1 MYKRTD
7 FFRWAKGMEKTIQN
21 IKNKTYNLQNISGE
35 LELERLNIEAPV
47 VQSIVLEEKGFFF
60 PVEWSNLEE
69 HIYFSS
75 AYQKTKAIAAKIIQ
89 RYPIG
94 RAGNIV
100 GSWDAL
106 DGVSISAA
114 ITSGDSSIVSSIQQR
129 IEAVPVWKEDVEE
142 SLFFYNN
149 LTFYEQWVLNQL
161 AGATTFFNVENSLTA
176 LQTYKQPTFT
186 ITGYYV
192 SATSSLTGSVSS
204 IPEDKRVVLPVI
216 LRDTNNNLLPPF
228 GSPYNNSMGYH
239 DNLVG
244 GYGLSPSVPDAS
256 FYEMIMTTA
265 LAFDEGIHFALTNRG
280 GTGSHEF
287 IWNNYDGVQQNEIF
301 PNADKFNVFRPAQL
315 AKLVPPHALSDDE
328 DQVLNRFLELL
339 ASVLDDSKLYMD
351 NLTNM
356 FKNYWSN
363 WKKIPRGLVQKMV
376 AFQLGSE
383 LFSSSN
389 NGISD
394 AVLRGKRSVSDITY
408 EFWNR
413 VLCTMVYAY
422 KTKGTLESIKS
433 MVRAY
438 GFPESMMEVREL
450 CNKYSSFDRYTYDVQ
465 GTHVARFG
473 NTVSSDLFAI
483 SANTGYIFNQNSLT
497 AGDQNL
503 TVSFRFREVLNVSNT
518 GSWRTIYTNTPS
530 ISALDGSMFSL
541 QMKTQYDPTNA
552 NNVYNEF
559 AINANNVSV
568 TTNHEFWKALNSNKD
583 DFISVAIALLNNS
596 TESRVSV
603 YLGKIKD
610 TIYYSDPVVVSLT
623 ASIPVSGTPSLT
635 SFSQT
640 YCSGE
645 TYSSSAFNTDLSNF
659 VIGDISNPPSV
670 YLQEFLIDR
679 QYINEEEFATRVN
692 NFENFSNT
700 SFDSISSILVH
711 YKLRENVD
719 YSIVGQDYIIDSSL
733 NGVTGVPVT
742 NAVTMV
748 QPPYQFFDDL
758 FKAIKYRDVGFNL
771 PITERIGDLT
781 SEDIKRK
788 NLRIGMSV
796 AKPINED
803 IENYLG
809 DVEVS
814 DLMFDPVEYF
824 NEVSNYNNFEYS
836 QLEAKRR
843 EIFERYF
850 ETFKPWKY
858 TTFIERIEGHLASFF
873 NFIKQFVP
881 IKERVV
887 SKGVIYEDYTLS
899 RTRLRK
905 PWISTPLDIVLSV
918 IQDVDIDI
926 VSQIVRNPLIAFDLS
941 PVDTVVAQLNSIL
954 SLTGSPVLSSIILDP
969 SDTSFGFDM
978 SPQMM
983 TGVAPKFDAPIPN
996 IIFGSA
1002 KTILPVVAEP
1012 VLTKVTGHGGGN
1024 FPVVSES
1031 VDAFRIMLN
1040 DMSNFFLAPSTYN
1053 VGVRGK
1059 YSMDIS
1065 FDKNNIFL
1073 ATAYTEDDV
1082 LKILEGRIL
1091 ISNSDYKTIS
1101 RFQYPNVPVVRV
1113 NTTNCK
1119 NSGGINRLKMVFN
1132 GIELDRN
1139 GEDYSIPYLAKGGIP
1154 FRITTIGSISE
1165 GLPINQEVKI
1175 EFHNLINP
1183 NDDVIDLTFYIGFD
1197 MREFSNTQGYSLTT
1211 NLDTT

>member
-1 MYKRTD
+1 MS
-7 FFRWAKGMEKTIQN
+7 EKTIQS
-21 IKNKTYNLQNISGE
+21 IKNKTYNLQNISGD
-35 LELERLNIEAPV
+35 LELDRLNIEAPN
-47 VQSIVLEEKGFFF
+47 VQNITLEEKQFFF
-60 PVEWSNLEE
+60 PVDWKNLEE

-75 AYQKTKAIAAKIIQ
+75 AYQKTKAIATKIIEN
-89 RYPIG
+89 YPVG

-100 GSWDAL
+100 DNWDAL

-114 ITSGDSSIVSSIQQR
+114 ITSGNTSIISTIQQR
-129 IEAVPVWKEDVEE
+129 IGETYLWKEDIET

-161 AGATTFFNVENSLTA
+161 AGATIFFNAENSLTA

-192 SATSSLTGSVSS
+192 SATSSLTASISS
-204 IPEDKRVVLPVI
+204 ISDDQKVVLPVI
-216 LRDTNNNLLPPF
+216 LRDSHNNLLPPF
-228 GSPYNNSMGYH
+228 GSPYNNTMGYH

-244 GYGLSPSVPDAS
+244 GYGLSPAVPDAS
-256 FYEMIMTTA
+256 FYEMLMTTA
-265 LAFDEGIHFALTNRG
+265 LAFDDGIHFSLTNRS

-287 IWNNYDGVQQNEIF
+287 TWSNYDGVQQNEVF
-301 PNADKFNVFRPAQL
+301 PRADKFNTFRPVQL
-315 AKLVPPHALSDDE
+315 YKLVPPHALNDDQE
-328 DQVLNRFLELL
+328 QILNRFLELL
-339 ASVLDDSKLYMD
+339 ASILDDSKLYID

-363 WKKIPRGLVQKMV
+363 WNKIPRGLVQKMV

-394 AVLRGKRSVSDITY
+394 AVLRGKRSISDITY

-413 VLCTMVYAY
+413 ILCSVVYAY

-433 MVRAY
+433 IVRAY

-450 CNKYSSFDRYTYDVQ
+450 CNKYSSFDRYTYDIQ

-483 SANTGYIFNQNSLT
+483 SANVGYYFDQNSLT
-497 AGDQNL
+497 GGDQKL
-503 TVSFRFREVLNVSNT
+503 TTSFRFREISNESNT
-518 GSWRTIYTNTPS
+518 GTWRTIFSNVPNIIPLS
-530 ISALDGSMFSL
+530 GSTFSL
-541 QMKTQYDPTNA
+541 QVMTDYEPA
-552 NNVYNEF
+552 NVNNTYNSF
-559 AINANNVSV
+559 AINFNDISL
-568 TTNHEFWKALNSNKD
+568 TTNHLFWKTINPEKD
-583 DFISVAIALLNNS
+583 DFVSVAVAVYS
-596 TESRVSV
+596 SSAEQKVSV
-603 YLGKIKD
+603 YLGKVKD
-610 TIYYSDPVVVSLT
+610 SIYYQVPITASLT
-623 ASIPVSGTPSLT
+623 ATVNMSYTTPSLT

-640 YCSGE
+640 YCDGN
-645 TYSSSAFNTDLSNF
+645 TYSASAFSTDLSDF
-659 VIGDISNPPSV
+659 VIGSGSNSPNM
-670 YLQEFLIDR
+670 YLQEFLIDQ
-679 QYINEEEFATRVN
+679 QYMNGEEFQTRVN
-692 NFENFSNT
+692 NFENFSNL
-700 SFDSISSILVH
+700 SYNSISSILV
-711 YKLRENVD
+711 YYRLKENVD
-719 YSIVGQDYIIDSSL
+719 YSVVEQDYIIDSSL
-733 NGVTGVPVT
+733 NGVTGSPVT
-742 NAVTMV
+742 NALTMV
-748 QPPYQFFDDL
+748 EPPYQFFDDL

-771 PITERIGDLT
+771 PITEKIGDLT

-809 DVEVS
+809 DVEIS

-824 NEVSNYNNFEYS
+824 TEVPNYNNLEYT
-836 QLEAKRR
+836 QLENKRKD
-843 EIFERYF
+843 IFERYT

-858 TTFIERIEGHLASFF
+858 TTFVERIEGHLASFF
-873 NFIKQFVP
+873 NFVKQFIP
-881 IKERVV
+881 IKERIV

-926 VSQIVRNPLIAFDLS
+926 VSQIVSNPLVSFNMT
-941 PVDTVVAQLNSIL
+941 PVDTIEIQLNKIL
-954 SLTGSPVLSSIILDP
+954 SLTGSPIVSADIVDP
-969 SDTSFGFDM
+969 SENNFVFEM
-978 SPQMM
+978 KPQMSAEIE
-983 TGVAPKFDAPIPN
+983 GVFNVQFPN

-1002 KTILPVVAEP
+1002 NVSCPILSEP
-1012 VLTKVTGHGGGN
+1012 MPTRVSGHGTSS
-1024 FPVVSES
+1024 FPIISDRLGS
-1031 VDAFRIMLN
+1031 FHIMLN
-1040 DMSNFFLAPSTYN
+1040 EFGNVFLSPGTYN
-1053 VGVRGK
+1053 VGTKNK
-1059 YSMDIS
+1059 YTMDIS

-1082 LKILEGRIL
+1082 LKTLEGRIL
-1091 ISNSDYKTIS
+1091 ISNVDYRSIS
-1101 RFQYPNVPVVRV
+1101 KFQYPNAPVVRV

-1119 NSGGINRLKMVFN
+1119 TSNGINRLKMIFN
-1132 GIELDRN
+1132 GIELNRDDD
-1139 GEDYSIPYLAKGGIP
+1139 DYSIHYLAKSGIP

-1165 GLPINQEVKI
+1165 GLPVNQEVKI
-1175 EFHNLINP
+1175 EFHNLINSD
-1183 NDDVIDLTFYIGFD
+1183 DDVIDLNFYIGFD
-1197 MREFSNTQGYSLTT
+1197 MQDFSNTQGYSLTT